1 MKDFKYLSMDGGAVA
16 KEAKRKFHKLEWVEG
31 GYKPGKNRSPN
42 KNFGKILGQDRMQAY
57 DVGLKLE
64 N

>member
-1 MKDFKYLSMDGGAVA
+1 MDGGAVA

-31 GYKPGKNRSPN
+31 GYKPGKNHSPN